1 MHMRLSEFIQ
11 YIKAAL
17 VEETTPSEP
26 TEQTCAEETAVGK
39 ISKKEMALKAVINRG
54 IEIQPEDLQR
64 VEEELLA
71 YFEECKN
78 EDYFNDINSA
88 NYYQLLD
95 IRERPDTRVVII
107 GDVHCDYKSLAAI
120 MLKLSVSEYDYFEK
134 AYFVFLGDYLD
145 RGCAL
150 FEPLLLLMDLKRIL
164 GDRLIMLR
172 GNHELI
178 DYDEEKQELAGKV
191 LPLDSVPCLNEY
203 CIDNKIFLKSFAY
216 FYCTLPTY
224 VYLKSVDQNIL
235 LTHGAIPRQV
245 FLDVFHYDE
254 ETGVI
259 LFDDEELAK
268 LNINQLHARNHILN
282 DMIWGDPSNDL
293 EKYQVNGRFEFGSK
307 QYEAYAQ
314 KNKLNR
320 VFRSHEPVD
329 DGFKSFF
336 NGSVC
341 TVFSTGGA
349 TNEQTGYPEVEPAFA
364 IIGPNDYRCI
374 ENSFLY
380 HVSIEDEVDVTCNL
394 YSGMSLKHKE
404 AKRYSLHP
412 EFYCTDVEAMH
423 IESLFKRINDGFPL
437 EEDY

>member
-1 MHMRLSEFIQ
+1 MRLSEFIQ
-11 YIKAAL
+11 YIKSAL
-17 VEETTPSEP
+17 VEEASPSKLVKQES
-26 TEQTCAEETAVGK
+26 AEEATTGE

-54 IEIQPEDLQR
+54 VEIQPEDLPR
-64 VEEELLA
+64 VEEEMLP

-78 EDYFNDINSA
+78 EDYFIDINSVR
-88 NYYQLLD
+88 YYQLLD
-95 IRERPDTRVVII
+95 LREQADARVVII
-107 GDVHCDYKSLAAI
+107 GDVHCDYKSLASI

-150 FEPLLLLMDLKRIL
+150 FEPLLLLMDLKKIL

-172 GNHELI
+172 GNHEMI

-203 CIDNKIFLKSFAY
+203 CKDNKVFLKSFAY
-216 FYCTLPTY
+216 FYRTLPTY
-224 VYLKSVDQNIL
+224 VYLKMADQNIL

-245 FLDVFHYDE
+245 FLDVFCFDE
-254 ETGVI
+254 ETGSIV
-259 LFDDEELAK
+259 FADEELTK
-268 LNINQLHARNHILN
+268 LNINQLYARNQILN

-314 KNKLNR
+314 KNKLSR
-320 VFRSHEPVD
+320 VYRSHEPVD

-336 NGSVC
+336 NGCVS
-341 TVFSTGGA
+341 TIFSTGGA
-349 TNEQTGYPEVEPAFA
+349 MNEQAGYPEVEPAFA
-364 IIGPNDYRCI
+364 IIGTNDYRCI

-380 HVSIEDEVDVTCNL
+380 HISIEDEVDVTYNL
-394 YSGMSLKHKE
+394 YSGQSLKHKE
-404 AKRYSLHP
+404 ANRYSLHP
-412 EFYCTDVEAMH
+412 EFYCTDEKAMQ
-423 IESLFKRINDGFPL
+423 IESLFKIINDGFPF
-437 EEDY
+437 EEE